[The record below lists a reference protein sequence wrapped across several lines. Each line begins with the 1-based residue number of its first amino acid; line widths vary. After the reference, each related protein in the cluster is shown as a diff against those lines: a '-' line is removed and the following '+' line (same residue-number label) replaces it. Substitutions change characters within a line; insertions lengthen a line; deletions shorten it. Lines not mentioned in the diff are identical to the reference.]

1 MARLPEGLT
10 KDGRLTLFY
19 DEVLIIKKALRKL
32 LFDDKAKLSLQQEM
46 LIIQIYQK
54 LRYKDGERIKNKYN
68 KSNSGK
74 DKG

>member
-1 MARLPEGLT
+1 MARLAEGLT

-19 DEVLIIKKALRKL
+19 DEVMIIKRALRKL
-32 LFDDKAKLSLQQEM
+32 LFDEKAKLTLQQEM
-46 LIIQIYQK
+46 LIIQTYQK

-74 DKG
+74 DKS